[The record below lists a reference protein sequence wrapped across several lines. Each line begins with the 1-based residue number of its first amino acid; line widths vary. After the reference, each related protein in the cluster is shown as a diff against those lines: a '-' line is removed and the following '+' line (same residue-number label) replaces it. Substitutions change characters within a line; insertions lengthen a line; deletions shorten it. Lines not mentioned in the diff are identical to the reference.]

1 MKTIFYIFF
10 CSLAAMAAKAQT
22 SQISIGSAG
31 TNEFFNDV
39 KFDATGGGV
48 VKVGVKNS
56 NNGNGNDCYI
66 VKLDANRQ
74 IAWQKVLSNAGDDAY
89 YRVVVCA
96 NGDYL
101 AIGQTFAIGARRGIV
116 HRINAATGAIIWTRI
131 SANTPGGELFWDG
144 LELPN
149 HNIVLVGAD
158 NYQVGGSNG
167 FIIQMTQD
175 GGQIRSG
182 ISNWPTADEFRT
194 VNLLPN
200 GNLLVGG
207 FYNTGGNYAAVML
220 EIDPNDRNII
230 LSQNSYNIG
239 MSLPGG
245 VGFVNSIWVNQG
257 YVKDNTVIFSMY
269 LFQGYGTAAN
279 QAVCVYDQT
288 TKALTGKVYYHNG
301 NNNAYAYS
309 IYPVTAND
317 LLVTQSFTGPSA
329 VYISRINN
337 GNTVFNKK
345 INNAVKYISNTAV
358 NTSGQAVFSGAYSGA
373 AGTDDGYDLFS
384 NTDITPGTT
393 DCAIND
399 ISNLAAI
406 PISLP
411 ANQSN
416 AITFNAFGV
425 VAQPVSVTEIQTTD
439 AAATICSSILPGTGT
454 GLQGTYYRGMYLSG
468 SPLLNRI
475 DPSIDFEFTYSKQP
489 VVLSPAPGVVP
500 EDEYSVRW
508 TGQVQPMYSENYTF
522 SVLSD
527 DGVRLW
533 VNGVQLIDNWTNQSA
548 TEKSGSI
555 QLQAG
560 QKYDIKLEYY
570 EHAGEAVTKLYWSG
584 NSTAK
589 QIIPSSQLYPSGVPP
604 VTGGGN
610 GLLGTYYNGI
620 NLAGAPLLSRIDPTV
635 NMELTYSKQPV
646 ILSPAPGIVPEDMF
660 SVRWSGKVMP
670 LYSETYT
677 FYAATDDGVR
687 LWVNGVKLIDN
698 WVNQGTT
705 EAAAS
710 ISLSAGQQ
718 YDIVLEYY
726 ENTGEAVAKL
736 LWSGASTP
744 KSIIPQAQL
753 YPGEIPAAG
762 SGTGT
767 GLRGYYYP
775 GIYLGNAVNGENT
788 GATPLLTRIDTTVD
802 FELTYSKQ
810 PVVLSPAPGIVPED
824 MFSVSWAG
832 QVEAPLSETFTFYT
846 ACDDGVRLFVGDRA
860 LIENW
865 QNQGVTETSN
875 TIDMIAGRK
884 YNIYMQYYEYTGEA
898 VAKLYWSSPS
908 IPKQIVPK
916 SRLYPAALSN
926 ARTMDNSTA
935 LRVTPLTANENTA
948 PVFGAVLQ
956 PNPVKTGQAARLQV
970 TSNKTGK
977 VIVTVL
983 GSNGNRVSNRSFN
996 LVKGVNSTNISTS
1009 GLTQGLYFVNITGG
1023 DKPITVKLVVE

>member
-1 MKTIFYIFF
+1 MKKIYILL
-10 CSLAAMAAKAQT
+10 CSLAALGANAQST
-22 SQISIGSAG
+22 QITIGSAG
-31 TNEFFNDV
+31 ANESFNDV
-39 KFDATGGGV
+39 KFDPAGGGV

-66 VKLDANRQ
+66 VKLDASNH
-74 IAWQKVLSNAGDDAY
+74 IVWQKVFSNVGDDAF
-89 YRVVVCA
+89 YRVVICA

-101 AIGQTFAIGARRGIV
+101 AIGQTFDIGARRGIV
-116 HRINAATGAIIWTRI
+116 HRINPATGAIVWTRI

-158 NYQVGGSNG
+158 NYQVSGSNG
-167 FIIQMTQD
+167 FIMQMTQD
-175 GGQIRSG
+175 GAQIRSG

-230 LSQNSYNIG
+230 LSQSSYNIG

-245 VGFVNSIWVNQG
+245 VGFVNSIWFNQG
-257 YVKDNTVIFSMY
+257 YVKNNTVIFTMS
-269 LFQGYGTAAN
+269 LFQGYGTASN
-279 QAVCVYDQT
+279 HAVCVYDQT

-317 LLVTQSFTGPSA
+317 LLITQSFNSPAA
-329 VYISRINN
+329 VYVSRVTN

-345 INNAVKYISNTAV
+345 INNAVKYIANTDMA
-358 NTSGQAVFSGAYSGA
+358 TTGQTVFAGAYATATGN
-373 AGTDDGYDLFS
+373 DDGYGLFS
-384 NTDITPGTT
+384 NADLQSGTT
-393 DCAIND
+393 TCAISDTN
-399 ISNLAAI
+399 NLAAI
-406 PISLP
+406 PLSLP
-411 ANQSN
+411 ATQSN
-416 AITFNAFGV
+416 AITFNPFGV
-425 VAQPVSVTEIQTTD
+425 VTTPVTVTEVQPADVVT
-439 AAATICSSILPGTGT
+439 AICTSVLPGTGT
-454 GLQGTYYRGMYLSG
+454 GLQGTYYKGIYLSG

-508 TGQVQPMYSENYTF
+508 TGQVQPLYSENYTF

-555 QLQAG
+555 VLQAG

-570 EHAGEAVTKLYWSG
+570 ENAGEAVTKLYWSG
-584 NSTAK
+584 NNTAK
-589 QIIPSSQLYPSGVPP
+589 QIIPQSQLYPLSTPP
-604 VTGGGN
+604 PADAGT

-620 NLAGAPLLSRIDPTV
+620 NLAGTPLLSRIDPTV
-635 NMELTYSKQPV
+635 NMELTYSKQPLVLSPAPGIVPEDLFSVRWSGQVQAKLSEAYTFYLQSDDGVRLWVNGVKLIDNWVNQGTTETSASINLTAGQKYNIVVEYYENTGEAVAKLLWSSAGTPKSIIPQSQLYPAAMPPAGEGSGTGLRGYYYDNIYLGNAVNGNNTGTLPVLTRIDSTINFELTYSKQPV

-660 SVRWSGKVMP
+660 SVRW
-670 LYSETYT
+670 
-677 FYAATDDGVR
+677 
-687 LWVNGVKLIDN
+687 
-698 WVNQGTT
+698 
-705 EAAAS
+705 
-710 ISLSAGQQ
+710 
-718 YDIVLEYY
+718 
-726 ENTGEAVAKL
+726 
-736 LWSGASTP
+736 
-744 KSIIPQAQL
+744 
-753 YPGEIPAAG
+753 
-762 SGTGT
+762 
-767 GLRGYYYP
+767 
-775 GIYLGNAVNGENT
+775 
-788 GATPLLTRIDTTVD
+788 
-802 FELTYSKQ
+802 
-810 PVVLSPAPGIVPED
+810 
-824 MFSVSWAG
+824 AG
-832 QVEAPLSETFTFYT
+832 QVEAPYTETFTFYT
-846 ACDDGVRLFVGDRA
+846 ACDDGTRLYVDGLP
-860 LIENW
+860 LIDNW

-884 YNIYMQYYEYTGEA
+884 YDIFMHYYEYAGEA

-908 IPKQIVPK
+908 TPKQIVPK
-916 SRLYPAALSN
+916 SRLYPAAISN
-926 ARTMDNSTA
+926 ARSLDNSAA
-935 LRVTPLTANENTA
+935 LKAIPFTANDRAVTA
-948 PVFGAVLQ
+948 FSAVLQ
-956 PNPVKTGQAARLQV
+956 PNPVKSGQAARLQV
-970 TSNKTGK
+970 NSLKTGS
-977 VIVTVL
+977 VTVTVM
-983 GSNGNRVSNRSFN
+983 GSNGNRISTRSMNLAKGSNSA
-996 LVKGVNSTNISTS
+996 SISTS